1 MHSMPLQNIL
11 DKIRGEKTDGKWL
24 HVKFILHRSHHKCED
39 KKRFI
44 TWCLQK
50 SKYNLIFLRGGGS
63 LRISCNTKYLYL
75 SQTLKNQFS

>member
-24 HVKFILHRSHHKCED
+24 HLKFILHRSHHKCED

-50 SKYNLIFLRGGGS
+50 SKYNLFIFKGGEV
-63 LRISCNTKYLYL
+63 LAYFFVIRNIFIYLKH
-75 SQTLKNQFS
+75 LKIN